1 MEKKL
6 TLVETQVQQW
16 ETLLINMQFKYTERY
31 IAQMWIWIFSP
42 CQLFLML
49 KLFNFLIPLSQDTS
63 HYFAEIINNPQ
74 IHRSLN

>member
-16 ETLLINMQFKYTERY
+16 ETLLMQFKYTERY
-31 IAQMWIWIFSP
+31 IAQMCMWIFSP

-63 HYFAEIINNPQ
+63 HYSAEIINNPQ